1 VLQENILIFVNKIAS
16 IVHSTV
22 DEFCGSPNKNTGDSF
37 LCIWKFPDSEIL
49 EDMDKRT
56 IKLASSET
64 VNSIADMALI
74 CFLKIIAKLN
84 RKSEILEYKEYETII
99 EKIPMFKVE
108 MGFGLHIGWGIE
120 GAVGSNFKIDA
131 TYLSPHVNLAAAL
144 KDATRK

>member
-1 VLQENILIFVNKIAS
+1 M
-16 IVHSTV
+16 

-37 LCIWKFPDSEIL
+37 LTIWKFPDSEIL

-64 VNSIADMALI
+64 VNSISDMALI

-84 RKSEILEYKEYETII
+84 RKSEILEYKEDEMII

-131 TYLSPHVNLAAAL
+131 TYLSPHVNLASAL
-144 KDATRK
+144 KDATKKYDIPLLMTEDM

>member
-1 VLQENILIFVNKIAS
+1 
-16 IVHSTV
+16 
-22 DEFCGSPNKNTGDSF
+22 
-37 LCIWKFPDSEIL
+37 
-49 EDMDKRT
+49 MDKRT

-64 VNSIADMALI
+64 VNSISDMALI

-84 RKSEILEYKEYETII
+84 RKSEILEYKEDEMII

-131 TYLSPHVNLAAAL
+131 TYLSPHVNLSSAL